1 MRIPG
6 SVVLLAALSLPLT
19 SGCDTSNRMN
29 EQQRE
34 KYNKAIEAKKNELSD
49 SIVPL
54 DRYRNKIN
62 SLQLFDLNKDQILSP
77 AELDLF
83 IKVWVNGG
91 SNIHTEEGRKKLS
104 SVIDELNIIF
114 ISFEE
119 INGSRTA
126 IEYHPKN
133 LVRTVENLRAKLLE
147 YEEVRLNQI
156 DTKTQL
162 QINNELKH

>member
-6 SVVLLAALSLPLT
+6 SVALLAALSLPLT
-19 SGCDTSNRMN
+19 SGCNTRIG
-29 EQQRE
+29 EQQSE
-34 KYNKAIEAKKNELSD
+34 EYNKAIKAKENELSD

-54 DRYRNKIN
+54 DHIRNRIN
-62 SLQLFDLNKDQILSP
+62 GIQLFDLNKDQILNP

-91 SNIHTEEGRKKLS
+91 SSIHTEEGRKKLS

-114 ISFEE
+114 VSFEE
-119 INGSRTA
+119 INGSKTP

-133 LVRTVENLRAKLLE
+133 LVRTVENLRAKWFE

-156 DTKTQL
+156 DAKIQL
-162 QINNELKH
+162 QLGNELKHQ